1 MNLCFLAFLLLCYA
15 KQGWTEDAAEP
26 DDGADPVIPLI
37 PLMPSKPISVRTSLK
52 GTLDPTITEA
62 LTVSPDGLE
71 TDPSTTAP
79 GQKEGSSEEDLD
91 SLCDGD
97 MTSQQ
102 IKRTVGNGIMKL
114 GLWFMENLK
123 SSPEQPNVII
133 SPLSLSVALSQLAL
147 GATNETEE
155 LLLHHLHADTLPCYH
170 TALSSLLRNFRKRS
184 LSIGSRIYLKT
195 GFSVK
200 QDFVEDSQ
208 KLYDSEPA
216 TLTDVSDINEWVKK
230 VTNGHISEF
239 LSSLPLSAVMVLI
252 SAMHYKGEWLTRFD
266 PLFTSTELFYIDENQ
281 IVNVDMMLGPKYPL
295 SIFTHH
301 ELDSQVARFPFKGDK
316 SLLVIMPT
324 SGHVN
329 VSAIAAKLNISDIY
343 HRLPRERNMQVKL
356 PKFKLDFNQDLQEAM
371 TNMGLGMLFSNPK
384 LDRISVG
391 PLFVSSV
398 QHMSSVEINEEGAE
412 AAAATSVVIS
422 RSNPSFTVNQPF
434 FFALMDDLSQTPF
447 FLGVISNPNPGA
459 STVVTSPGNSDKIS
473 DKPHSFDLPPK

>member
-1 MNLCFLAFLLLCYA
+1 MNLCFLAFLFLCYA
-15 KQGWTEDAAEP
+15 KQGWTEDAIEPEDGAEP
-26 DDGADPVIPLI
+26 LIPLI
-37 PLMPSKPISVRTSLK
+37 PLMPSKPISDLK

-62 LTVSPDGLE
+62 LTVSPDGPE
-71 TDPSTTAP
+71 ADPSASVP
-79 GQKEGSSEEDLD
+79 SPEQKEGSSEEDLD

-102 IKRTVGNGIMKL
+102 IKRTIGNGILKL
-114 GLWFMENLK
+114 GLWFLENLK
-123 SSPEQPNVII
+123 PSPEQPNVII

-155 LLLHHLHADTLPCYH
+155 LLLHHLHADALPCYH
-170 TALSSLLRNFRKRS
+170 SALSSLLRNFRKRS
-184 LSIGSRIYLKT
+184 LSIASRIYLKT
-195 GFSVK
+195 GFKAK

-216 TLTDVSDINEWVKK
+216 TLTDVNDINEWVKK

-239 LSSLPLSAVMVLI
+239 LSSLPLSAIMMLI
-252 SAMHYKGEWLTRFD
+252 NAMHYKGEWLTRFD
-266 PLFTSTELFYIDENQ
+266 PHFTSTELFYIDENQ

-295 SIFTHH
+295 SVFTLH
-301 ELDSQVARFPFKGDK
+301 ELDAQVARFPFKGDK

-329 VSAIAAKLNISDIY
+329 VSAVAAKLNISDLY
-343 HRLPRERNMQVKL
+343 RRLPRERNMQVKL

-371 TNMGLGMLFSNPK
+371 TNMGLGMLFSRPK
-384 LDRISVG
+384 LDRISEG

-398 QHMSSVEINEEGAE
+398 QHMSSIEINEEGAE
-412 AAAATSVVIS
+412 AVAATSVVIS

-447 FLGVISNPNPGA
+447 FLGIISNPNPGA
-459 STVVTSPGNSDKIS
+459 STMVTNPGNSDKDD
-473 DKPHSFDLPPK
+473 DKPHSFDVPPK